1 MGQYYSKINT
11 IFKRDLNPESDTY
24 KCILP
29 EETLAIP
36 EFEVL
41 RKCRWE
47 CTEKID
53 GTNISI
59 HIIPEQTEQGRT
71 YRLEIHGKTE
81 TADIPKHL
89 LSKLK
94 SIFTEETVRPII
106 PENEFKDPII
116 LFGEGYGAK
125 IQKGGNYIKN
135 DVDFIL
141 FDVQVGSWWLKRE
154 ACEEIAQKLGIKI
167 VPLLGY
173 FTIDEA
179 IDLVKTGFISTISE
193 NRQYEAEG
201 VVIKAPLGMLT
212 RSHQRIIGKI
222 KTCDFRQLERKNE
235 CNKRAVSRD
244 A

>member
-11 IFKRDLNPESDTY
+11 VFKRDLNPESNTY

-29 EETLAIP
+29 EDTLAIP
-36 EFEVL
+36 EFEIL
-41 RKCRWE
+41 RNCKWE

-59 HIIPEQTEQGRT
+59 HIIPEQDGT
-71 YRLEIHGKTE
+71 YRLEFHGKTE

-89 LSKLK
+89 LRKLK

-106 PENEFKDPII
+106 PEDEFKDPII
-116 LFGEGYGAK
+116 LFGEGYGVK
-125 IQKGGNYIKN
+125 IQKGGNYIKD

-154 ACEEIAQKLGIKI
+154 ACEEISQKLGIKI

-179 IDLVKTGFISTISE
+179 IDFVKTGFISTISE

-222 KTCDFRQLERKNE
+222 KTCDFRQLERKSE
-235 CNKRAVSRD
+235 QHSKKEVSKD